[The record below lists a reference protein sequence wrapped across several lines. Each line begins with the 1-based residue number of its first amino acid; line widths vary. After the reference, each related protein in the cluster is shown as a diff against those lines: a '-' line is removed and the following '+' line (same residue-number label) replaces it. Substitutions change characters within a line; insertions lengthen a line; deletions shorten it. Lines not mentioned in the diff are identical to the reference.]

1 MRRIRLVLA
10 VLMMMVLLAT
20 TAAPAMAWGRDGCCF
35 RDRDDFRVRNNCC
48 FFTPVFRTFGCPT
61 FGFGLIGL
69 GFGCGGIDGLNGF
82 NTGGLTINNG
92 NFTL

>member
-35 RDRDDFRVRNNCC
+35 RDRDDFRVFNNCC
-48 FFTPVFRTFGCPT
+48 VNRGFINPVFSTFGCFT
-61 FGFGLIGL
+61 GL
-69 GFGCGGIDGLNGF
+69 GFGCGLNGLNGF
-82 NTGGLTINNG
+82 NTGFNTGGLVIHNG
-92 NFTL
+92 NVF

>member
-20 TAAPAMAWGRDGCCF
+20 TAAPAMAWGRDG
-35 RDRDDFRVRNNCC
+35 RDRDDFRHFNNCC
-48 FFTPVFRTFGCPT
+48 VNRGFVTPVFSTFGCFT
-61 FGFGLIGL
+61 GL
-69 GFGCGGIDGLNGF
+69 FGCGLFNGLTGFNTGF
-82 NTGGLTINNG
+82 NTGGLVINNG